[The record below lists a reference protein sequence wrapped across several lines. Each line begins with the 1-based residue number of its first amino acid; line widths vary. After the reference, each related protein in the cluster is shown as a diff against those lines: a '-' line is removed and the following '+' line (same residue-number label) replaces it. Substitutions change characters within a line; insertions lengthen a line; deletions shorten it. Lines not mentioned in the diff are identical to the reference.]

1 MSVQPTAEDLLAL
14 ALASPAAVAVHDKQA
29 WLDLFAR
36 RHVVEDPVGGRPV
49 LGGLYDRRSGR
60 RGGAPLARFWDTFIG
75 PNDIRFHVEGED
87 IVSGPNVVRDVT
99 IETRLGGG
107 VTARAPM
114 HLLYETTLD
123 DGAPRIRRIAAHWEV
138 APMFAQVAGIDP
150 AKLKVGLSMGTRM
163 LRLQGVGGTLAFGAA
178 VRSVG
183 KAGKR
188 AVVQLVE
195 SAQRG
200 DARAQQL
207 LGGVEVAGLTKLI
220 AAGDAVTASCTA
232 DGRPAVL
239 FAYLDR
245 KANSVSEC
253 VVYTNGGAP
262 ASE

>member
-1 MSVQPTAEDLLAL
+1 MSVQPTAADLLAL
-14 ALASPAAVAVHDKQA
+14 AHASPAAVAVHDRQA

-60 RGGAPLARFWDTFIG
+60 RGGEPLARFWDTFIG
-75 PNDIRFHVEGED
+75 PNDIRFHVERDD
-87 IVSGPNVVRDVT
+87 IVSGLDVVRDVT

-123 DGAPRIRRIAAHWEV
+123 DGEPRIRRIAAHWEV

-150 AKLKVGLSMGTRM
+150 AKLKVGMGMGARM
-163 LRLQGVGGTLAFGAA
+163 LRLQGLGGTLAFGAA

-183 KAGKR
+183 KAGKQ
-188 AVVQLVE
+188 VVERLVE

-200 DARAQQL
+200 DERSLRL
-207 LGGVEVAGLTKLI
+207 LGGAKVTDLTKLI
-220 AAGDAVTASCTA
+220 AAGDTVTASCTV
-232 DGRPAVL
+232 DGNPAVL
-239 FAYLDR
+239 FAYLNR
-245 KANSVSEC
+245 KNHTITEC
-253 VVYTNGGAP
+253 RVYTNT
-262 ASE
+262 